1 MLMIDCPWCGLRSE
15 EEFVCGGQAH
25 IQRPADPAATSD
37 ADWGAYLYQREN
49 PKGPHR
55 ERWQHRYGCG
65 QWFNVVRDTVSH
77 AVLHTYLIGEDP
89 PYHDGAS
96 E

>member
-1 MLMIDCPWCGLRSE
+1 MIRLECPWCGLRNE

-25 IQRPADPAATSD
+25 IERPANPQDVDD
-37 ADWGAYLYQREN
+37 AQWADYLYQRDN

-65 QWFNVVRDTVSH
+65 QWFNVLRDTVSH
-77 AVLHTYLIGEDP
+77 EVLATYLMGEDAP
-89 PYHDGAS
+89 AVGG
-96 E
+96 EE